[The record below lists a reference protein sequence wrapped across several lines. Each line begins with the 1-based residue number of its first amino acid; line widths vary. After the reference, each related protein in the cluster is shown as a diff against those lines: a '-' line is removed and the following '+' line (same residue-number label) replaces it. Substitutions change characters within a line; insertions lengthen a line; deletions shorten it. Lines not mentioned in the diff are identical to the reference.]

1 MAITIEEV
9 RRIAFLARLKLSQE
23 EEKRY
28 ARQLSAIL
36 DYAARLQEV
45 DTSTIPPTATVLPLR
60 APMRAD
66 VARASTPRDK
76 LLANAAAKKAG
87 MFQVPP
93 VLDHEG

>member
-9 RRIAFLARLKLSQE
+9 RKIAYLARLKLSQE
-23 EEKRY
+23 EERRY
-28 ARQLSAIL
+28 AQQLSAIL

-60 APMRAD
+60 APLRAD
-66 VARASTPRDK
+66 EARPPTPRNK
-76 LLANAAAKKAG
+76 LLANAASKKDG

>member
-9 RRIAFLARLKLSQE
+9 RKIAFLARLKLSSE

-28 ARQLSAIL
+28 TEQLSAIL

-45 DTSTIPPTATVLPLR
+45 DTSKIPPTATVLPLR
-60 APMRAD
+60 SPLRED
-66 VARASTPRDK
+66 KVRPSTPREEI
-76 LLANAAAKKAG
+76 LANAASRKEG

-93 VLDHEG
+93 VLDNEP